1 MTKERSTKEI
11 PVLDA
16 PLSEIDL
23 LGIKLQ
29 EEISHLEKWM
39 ITQQKNNCKSSDA
52 IVNTIQELIQTRKK
66 LLNSLRKEAQTKLTD
81 NHNASQQRVVPEVTP

>member
-29 EEISHLEKWM
+29 EEINHLEKWM
-39 ITQQKNNCKSSDA
+39 IAQQKNNRKSSDA

-66 LLNSLRKEAQTKLTD
+66 LLNSLQKEAQTKLED
-81 NHNASQQRVVPEVTP
+81 NHNPSQQRVVPEVTP